1 MNYVVLDM
9 EWNIPYTF
17 KNLKRRKNFL
27 RGEIIQIGAVKFD
40 ENFGIID
47 TFELKVI
54 PKYYKKIEKNIAD
67 LTGLTDE
74 DLQSGLP
81 FCSAIRL
88 FQGWCGDEF
97 VFLTWGTED
106 IDILKS
112 NIAIYKLNDEWIPK
126 TYNIQVIYAAQVSK
140 ENRQCSLSKAVERL
154 GEQDFKAHDALND
167 AKSTAFVCKHLDM
180 EKGLAEYEKLEP
192 SLKWNALDSLVSIK
206 NYWKI
211 GQALKDPNL
220 TRFTCPFCGQK
231 GNSTDFVAQ
240 KIGSK
245 SIGIGCCENGH
256 EFLIRLR
263 FTKEA
268 NNKYSAIRLVY
279 EMDETNQELYERK
292 KKEAA
297 ESYELYLRYKST
309 SNLRRIRNK

>member
-88 FQGWCGDEF
+88 FLGWCGDEF
-97 VFLTWGTED
+97 VFFTWGTED

-263 FTKEA
+263 LTKEA

-292 KKEAA
+292 KKDAA
-297 ESYELYLRYKST
+297 ESYESYLRYKST

>member
-9 EWNIPYTF
+9 EWNIPYTY
-17 KNLKRRKNFL
+17 KHIKRRKNFL

-40 ENFGIID
+40 EAFDIID
-47 TFELKVI
+47 TFEIKVL
-54 PKYYKKIEKNIAD
+54 PKYYKRIEKNIAD

-74 DLQSGLP
+74 DLQNGLP
-81 FCSAIRL
+81 FCSAIGL
-88 FQGWCGDEF
+88 FQRWCSNDF

-106 IDILKS
+106 IDILRS
-112 NIAIYKLNDEWIPK
+112 NILIYKLEDAWIPK
-126 TYNIQVIYAAQVSK
+126 TYNVQVIYAAQVAK
-140 ENRQCSLSKAVERL
+140 ENRQCSLAKAVERL

-167 AKSTAFVCKHLDM
+167 ARSTALVCKHLDM
-180 EKGLAEYEKLEP
+180 EKGLAEYEQLEP
-192 SLKWNALDSLVSIK
+192 AMKWNALDSLVSVK

-220 TRFTCPFCGQK
+220 TKFICPICGQK

-297 ESYELYLRYKST
+297 ESYETYVKHKVMLERK
-309 SNLRRIRNK
+309 RQKKK